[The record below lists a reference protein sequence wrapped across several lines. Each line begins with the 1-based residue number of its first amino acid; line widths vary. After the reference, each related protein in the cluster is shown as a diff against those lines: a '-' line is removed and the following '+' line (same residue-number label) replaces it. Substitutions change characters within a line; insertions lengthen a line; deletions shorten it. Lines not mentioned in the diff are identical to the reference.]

1 MAQMKV
7 PAPLARLSKA
17 KREAE
22 LPIRFHDLRHTFGH
36 RLRAAGVSI
45 EDRKALLGRSNGEI
59 TTHYSAAD
67 LESMIANIE
76 AIVGTAPRTVL
87 RTGVNPVS
95 SSELIRN
102 F

>member
-1 MAQMKV
+1 
-7 PAPLARLSKA
+7 
-17 KREAE
+17 
-22 LPIRFHDLRHTFGH
+22 
-36 RLRAAGVSI
+36 VSI
-45 EDRKALLGRSNGEI
+45 EDRKALLGHSNGEI

-67 LESMIANIE
+67 LESMIANVE
-76 AIVGTAPRTVL
+76 SIVGTAPSTVL